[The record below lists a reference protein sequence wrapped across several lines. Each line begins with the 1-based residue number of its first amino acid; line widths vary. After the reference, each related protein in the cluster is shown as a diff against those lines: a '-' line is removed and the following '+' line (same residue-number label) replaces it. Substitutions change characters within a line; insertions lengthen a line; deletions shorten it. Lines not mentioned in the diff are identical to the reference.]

1 MSHTAALLNG
11 NNSLMIAQ
19 LTIYGKEQSA
29 E

>member
-1 MSHTAALLNG
+1 MSHAADLLNRDS
-11 NNSLMIAQ
+11 SLMIGK